1 MNSPQ
6 LQPDA
11 LFPVIEGFPPPIAR
25 LTEETTELP
34 YLLGEDHRI
43 IGVFGLQAE
52 IARELIARRILN
64 DFYSVPHR
72 GCRG

>member
-6 LQPDA
+6 LQPDTS
-11 LFPVIEGFPPPIAR
+11 FPDIEGFPRRIVC
-25 LTEETTELP
+25 LTEETTELL

-43 IGVFGLQAE
+43 IGVFGLQAK
-52 IARELIARRILN
+52 ITRELIARRILN
-64 DFYSVPHR
+64 DSYSVPHR